1 MPNRH
6 QRSRQEKYPYHPAY
20 HLVEVADGSDG
31 SRIAVTTA
39 RYPSDKSV
47 CFRVAVEGSMG
58 CLVTDDGAI
67 VSQLGK
73 SSYDYEDYRY
83 FDDEQMEH
91 WRALNYIFKTRF
103 GDGPACTTIIEAAGP
118 DIETA
123 LSRITGAIRNFIAA
137 EVKGR

>member
-1 MPNRH
+1 M
-6 QRSRQEKYPYHPAY
+6 A
-20 HLVEVADGSDG
+20 VAG
-31 SRIAVTTA
+31 VN
-39 RYPSDKSV
+39 
-47 CFRVAVEGSMG
+47 G

-73 SSYDYEDYRY
+73 GSYDYEDYRY

-103 GDGPACTTIIEAAGP
+103 GDGPACTTIIEAAGR
-118 DIETA
+118 DFETA
-123 LSRITGAIRNFIAA
+123 LARIIGATRNFIAA

>member
-6 QRSRQEKYPYHPAY
+6 QPSHQEKHPYHPDY
-20 HLVEVADGSDG
+20 HLVEVADDSDG
-31 SRIAVTTA
+31 SRVAVITA
-39 RYPSDKSV
+39 RYPNGKSG
-47 CFRVAVEGSMG
+47 CFRVAVEGSNG

-73 SSYDYEDYRY
+73 GSYDYEGYRY

-91 WRALNYIFKTRF
+91 WQALNYIFKTRF
-103 GDGPACTTIIEAAGP
+103 GDGPACTTIIEAAGR

-123 LSRITGAIRNFIAA
+123 LSRIIGATRNFIAA
-137 EVKGR
+137 EIKGR